1 MSIRLRNSFTVQIG
15 TTLILEH
22 FHGYFGLLP
31 PSSPLPQIF
40 LIRRP
45 SAEAL
50 LSLGMWKEQNTIK
63 ACYLP
68 KYLRQVSK
76 KRLGGVSL
84 HGGISIM
91 GVVKQPKTKNRALQ
105 TV

>member
-1 MSIRLRNSFTVQIG
+1 MSIHLRNRLTVQIG
-15 TTLILEH
+15 TTPILKPL
-22 FHGYFGLLP
+22 HGYFGLLP

-50 LSLGMWKEQNTIK
+50 LSQGTWKGQNTIK
-63 ACYLP
+63 ARYLP

-76 KRLGGVSL
+76 KRVGGVSL
-84 HGGISIM
+84 DGGISMM
-91 GVVKQPKTKNRALQ
+91 GVVKQPKTKN
-105 TV
+105 